1 MDSNAPSELLHDST
15 KPAESETKDFAEHL
29 RSVHFTLGVV
39 CLGLIVIATQPTR
52 PELRTA
58 YDQTRDITE
67 VAGHLS
73 PFRTSLFETDA
84 VTQVDEFKK
93 TQSPAFGRLDL
104 LPNPP
109 KALEING
116 KRYNVV
122 FNGRNWGFLWVSP
135 PLNTMLEAG
144 VVDGAQLKVS
154 SPKNLAD
161 FRLLWDGAADVMAW
175 GGGELSSYACVRKGS
190 SFGGI
195 SETWLKWNAVAPS
208 PKYKTLALSLG
219 ALHFSDEVAV
229 PQPLRGHL
237 RHAFVS
243 EEGMPQIVIP
253 TVTEIPVAIVDGQA
267 LLIRADQGRWHHGN
281 YVRAFE
287 ELYAVTHDYERVDLK
302 TIERIVGSELERS
315 KDVFQAFGITFPV
328 ETTASWG
335 VLLVLAIQV
344 YFLFHL
350 VEFRRRN
357 MQNVTI
363 AWIGLYRGWGPRLLF
378 VASSCVFPVVVVSY
392 VAPKSGIGRFSPPT
406 APWLFAGSLIGLSFV
421 VAALS
426 AREYWRIQT
435 TKVPTLALPVSGS
448 GATPPEQCEG
458 EAAKRVENVAE

>member
-122 FNGRNWGFLWVSP
+122 FNGRNWGFLWVAP

-175 GGGELSSYACVRKGS
+175 VAGS
-190 SFGGI
+190 FLRMRVFVKDPH
-195 SETWLKWNAVAPS
+195 SE
-208 PKYKTLALSLG
+208 
-219 ALHFSDEVAV
+219 
-229 PQPLRGHL
+229 
-237 RHAFVS
+237 
-243 EEGMPQIVIP
+243 
-253 TVTEIPVAIVDGQA
+253 
-267 LLIRADQGRWHHGN
+267 
-281 YVRAFE
+281 
-287 ELYAVTHDYERVDLK
+287 
-302 TIERIVGSELERS
+302 
-315 KDVFQAFGITFPV
+315 
-328 ETTASWG
+328 
-335 VLLVLAIQV
+335 
-344 YFLFHL
+344 
-350 VEFRRRN
+350 EFRRR
-357 MQNVTI
+357 
-363 AWIGLYRGWGPRLLF
+363 G
-378 VASSCVFPVVVVSY
+378 SS
-392 VAPKSGIGRFSPPT
+392 G
-406 APWLFAGSLIGLSFV
+406 
-421 VAALS
+421 
-426 AREYWRIQT
+426 
-435 TKVPTLALPVSGS
+435 
-448 GATPPEQCEG
+448 TP
-458 EAAKRVENVAE
+458 

>member
-1 MDSNAPSELLHDST
+1 MNMIEPPRNSA
-15 KPAESETKDFAEHL
+15 KPAESDTKDFAEHL
-29 RSVHFTLGVV
+29 RSVHFTLGIV

-58 YDQTRDITE
+58 YDQARDITE

-93 TQSPAFGRLDL
+93 TQSPAFGSLDS

-116 KRYNVV
+116 NRYNVV

-144 VVDGAQLKVS
+144 VVDGAQLEVS

-161 FRLLWDGAADVMAW
+161 FRLLWDGATDVMAW

-195 SETWLKWNAVAPS
+195 SETWLKWNTIAPS

-267 LLIRADQGRWHHGN
+267 LLIRADQGRWHHGY

-287 ELYAVTHDYERVDLK
+287 ELYAVTHDYESVDLK

-315 KDVFQAFGITFPV
+315 KDVFQAFGVTFPV

-335 VLLVLAIQV
+335 VLLVLAVQV

-378 VASSCVFPVVVVSY
+378 VVSSFLFPLIVVSY
-392 VAPKSGIGRFSPPT
+392 VAPKSGLRGYFDWAPSWLSAGALILFSL
-406 APWLFAGSLIGLSFV
+406 A
-421 VAALS
+421 VAAIS
-426 AREYWRIQT
+426 GREYWRIQT
-435 TKVPTLALPVSGS
+435 TKTDILAAPASEASGP
-448 GATPPEQCEG
+448 GAAAPEQCDDK
-458 EAAKRVENVAE
+458 AVLRVSDGFE